1 MKPARLFAA
10 TVAVA
15 LSAGSTRIVAQTIST
30 TTATTSVTLK
40 TFTPVDSVFVNPS
53 VAQFNIALNNTVSGT
68 PTEYRVSRFADFRDA
83 SWLPYSSKPSLVVPR
98 TWFPTATSGSAQIT
112 LYLQVRAKNPM
123 AGRPGSLINGKLTV
137 QPDFFFSE
145 VLGRRIRTLFVG

>member
-1 MKPARLFAA
+1 MKHARLFAA
-10 TVAVA
+10 TIAAA
-15 LSAGSTRIVAQTIST
+15 LSTGSTRMAAQTIST
-30 TTATTSVTLK
+30 TTTTTSVALK
-40 TFTPVDSVFVNPS
+40 TFTPVDSLFVNPS
-53 VAQFNIALNNTVSGT
+53 VTQFNIALNNTVSGT

-112 LYLQVRAKNPM
+112 LYLQVRAKNPL
-123 AGRPGSLINGKLTV
+123 AGRPSSLINGKLTV

>member
-1 MKPARLFAA
+1 MKTAHLFAA
-10 TVAVA
+10 TIAVA
-15 LSAGSTRIVAQTIST
+15 LSAGSTRMVAQTIST
-30 TTATTSVTLK
+30 TTTTSVALK
-40 TFTPVDSVFVNPS
+40 TFTPVDSLFVNPS
-53 VAQFNIALNNTVSGT
+53 VAQFNIVLNNTVSGT
-68 PTEYRVSRFADFRDA
+68 PTEYRVSRFADFHDA
-83 SWLPYSSKPSLVVPR
+83 SWLPYSSKPSLAVPR

-112 LYLQVRAKNPM
+112 LYLQVRAKNPN

>member
-1 MKPARLFAA
+1 MKHARLFGA
-10 TVAVA
+10 TIAVA
-15 LSAGSTRIVAQTIST
+15 LSAGSTRMAAQTIST
-30 TTATTSVTLK
+30 TTTTSVALK
-40 TFTPVDSVFVNPS
+40 TFTPVDSVFVNPA

-83 SWLPYSSKPSLVVPR
+83 SWLPYSSKPTLVVPR

-123 AGRPGSLINGKLTV
+123 AGRPGTLIDGKLTV

>member
-1 MKPARLFAA
+1 MKHARLFGA
-10 TVAVA
+10 TIAVA
-15 LSAGSTRIVAQTIST
+15 LSAGSTRMAAQTIST
-30 TTATTSVTLK
+30 TTTTTSVALK

-83 SWLPYSSKPSLVVPR
+83 SWLPYSSKPTLVVPR

-123 AGRPGSLINGKLTV
+123 AGRPGTLIDGKLTV

>member
-1 MKPARLFAA
+1 MKTARLFATA
-10 TVAVA
+10 VAVA
-15 LSAGSTRIVAQTIST
+15 LSAGSTRMAAQTIST

-53 VAQFNIALNNTVSGT
+53 VAQFTIALNNTVSGT

-83 SWLPYSSKPSLVVPR
+83 SWLPYSSKPSLVGPR

-123 AGRPGSLINGKLTV
+123 AGRPGSLIDGKLTV